1 MNIKL
6 LGENG
11 SCFVSKFCRK
21 DLAISGVDRSR
32 VVFFEKLRKRL
43 SLSRDDSVEFFCIWF
58 IWCLFCLLQKDK
70 QIMPDCENTYQVRVS
85 SSY

>member
-43 SLSRDDSVEFFCIWF
+43 SLSRDDSVEFFCI
-58 IWCLFCLLQKDK
+58 
-70 QIMPDCENTYQVRVS
+70 
-85 SSY
+85 